1 MAGKINCDLW
11 LIRSL
16 KIGRG
21 VEGLCKTLEFVGEFV
36 VLVIPLDFSTLLA
49 KMFFILNLEIAVV

>member
-21 VEGLCKTLEFVGEFV
+21 VEGLRKTLEFVGESV
-36 VLVIPLDFSTLLA
+36 VLLTPVDLSTLLA
-49 KMFFILNLEIAVV
+49 KMFFKLNLEIAVV